1 MANRSSIL
9 SYVSFSVFML
19 LFANLTY
26 SESAKEMNLH
36 VRRNHINM
44 NMKKSTFTTS
54 IDGMYSQ
61 NDFSSTR
68 NMTNVKHKRHVRN
81 RLQVKSKRRQVRDV
95 ASNPVDVATQDS
107 ECRIPDQQMAALS
120 NSKHTSFYMFNDSN
134 FNLAMIWTGTDGK
147 ELMALSTMEY
157 TFFSEQSQL
166 WISKDFG
173 RSFVNIN
180 HRIRGAVIKAKDG
193 VFKSS
198 IDPQRVILVSYMEDQ
213 DMSQTRVYV
222 TLNGGET
229 FDESILPFY
238 LDGAIVFHSTATNML
253 LAHSPYQQFK
263 LWVSDDFG
271 IHWRDVQSNVMSYS
285 WGTKEMEPGA
295 LFVLVSSG
303 TDKDKTGSGTRKLL
317 RSTDYGKTFLA
328 IKMNVYSFGVQGKFV
343 FAAVDG
349 GKGDNGRILYVSKDD
364 GKTWS
369 PTQLP
374 VVTSDRFFSVLDMNE
389 GMLFMHVDDE
399 GDTGSGTLYTSDAD
413 GIVFSV
419 SLKKH
424 LFAEGSATTD
434 FYRVASM
441 RGVYMASQVGD
452 DLSIHTNI
460 TFDRGGIWH
469 PVKAPKGSKCKNSAT
484 SCSLQIHN
492 RYSQIKGVN
501 APSSP
506 LSQSSAVGLIL
517 AHGNVADALETHP
530 PDVFISNDGGY
541 NWTKAL
547 SGPHHYTVTN
557 HGGLLLAISAEQDVT
572 NTIKFSYDEGHCW
585 NEYKFCDEP
594 FSITGLLPE
603 PSTNSLNVSIW
614 GFGSEDRRWR
624 IVTIDFSAVLK
635 DECTEKDFDE
645 WVPHLS
651 NERRGCLLGLNETF
665 ERVKP
670 DSLCRL
676 NYAHEPK
683 AKQSN
688 PCSCTK
694 DDYECDFGFSR
705 KGESKECK
713 VSADVD
719 PSHLDICINGN
730 EEKINTWGYRKI
742 PGDMCVNGFQP
753 VRSMDTLQQQCTS
766 GLESNLSVEQ
776 LDGHQVKTWTIVM
789 ILLAV
794 AFFSGIL
801 VFLLYRHNKLP
812 CTRPSLASYRY
823 SQLSDG
829 DNLDKMIDLE
839 SHPTYH
845 DSSDEEILE

>member
-1 MANRSSIL
+1 MVSCVPESPPELQPPPARHHGRGGVTTDQRTMPRTESRAPASPHGISLHPSASLESKRGSIL
-9 SYVSFSVFML
+9 GHHDGAASPPRPGSHSPVTTRPPYSDNSADESELTCTMQRLLVAETELRLVQRDMIRVLNLPAGTDPPPPERQSFKKRSGPTAEPVRASPTMPLDPAVYEDPLSDMLIRTTPVPPDTAKRRSLEEEIDTLLLKRAVRVVPQGGTRAGFM
-19 LFANLTY
+19 
-26 SESAKEMNLH
+26 
-36 VRRNHINM
+36 
-44 NMKKSTFTTS
+44 STFFLDPMKEAGGTGPPIGGPPAEPS
-54 IDGMYSQ
+54 AVCVPLPPDGSG
-61 NDFSSTR
+61 SSPS
-68 NMTNVKHKRHVRN
+68 
-81 RLQVKSKRRQVRDV
+81 LAQ
-95 ASNPVDVATQDS
+95 AFGPYGLFGG
-107 ECRIPDQQMAALS
+107 LS
-120 NSKHTSFYMFNDSN
+120 
-134 FNLAMIWTGTDGK
+134 
-147 ELMALSTMEY
+147 
-157 TFFSEQSQL
+157 
-166 WISKDFG
+166 
-173 RSFVNIN
+173 
-180 HRIRGAVIKAKDG
+180 
-193 VFKSS
+193 
-198 IDPQRVILVSYMEDQ
+198 
-213 DMSQTRVYV
+213 
-222 TLNGGET
+222 
-229 FDESILPFY
+229 
-238 LDGAIVFHSTATNML
+238 
-253 LAHSPYQQFK
+253 
-263 LWVSDDFG
+263 
-271 IHWRDVQSNVMSYS
+271 
-285 WGTKEMEPGA
+285 
-295 LFVLVSSG
+295 
-303 TDKDKTGSGTRKLL
+303 SGTRKLL